1 MLVCFSLLR
10 IFAALLWL
18 EYPVTPGN
26 NEEQPSV
33 MENNETQQSHIP
45 KDVLSRATNLPL
57 VSSTYEMAASA
68 YTSTKENH
76 PYVKVVL
83 DLTEKS
89 VKHVS
94 EVAMSSAQPF
104 LSKLEPQVSVA
115 SHYASKGLDKLEENL
130 PFLHQTAD
138 QVISETQEL
147 VSSKVADAKD
157 AIAKAVQ
164 DGKEMFIDTKMGKL
178 AISGVEAVLEKSGE
192 LLDHYLPMTDE
203 ELAQIAQSAPEGVPL
218 PPESQ
223 GYFVKLG
230 SLSTKLQHRAYRY
243 AVVKMEAARENI
255 QNTFSQLRQS
265 IGQIEHTTQ
274 DILQIPQEEMEKFQQ
289 MEYHTLATSYHIT
302 EQLQIA
308 YINLMGSIQGLP
320 STFQQNIESALH
332 SIEELQATVTGAQSF
347 KDLSSNLLIQSKK
360 TAIMA
365 QKYVDDILDYVG
377 QNIPLSWL
385 VGPFV
390 PALKNTST
398 EPDPAK
404 SNEREVETVKP
415 EAPEEAQRLSI

>member
-1 MLVCFSLLR
+1 MIPGSGDNLESKNESLTR
-10 IFAALLWL
+10 NHVFASSASPAWEKLLLPISMEAKWRL

-33 MENNETQQSHIP
+33 MENNETQQ
-45 KDVLSRATNLPL
+45 DVLSRATSLPL

-76 PYVKVVL
+76 PYVKVAL
-83 DLTEKS
+83 DLAEKS

-104 LSKLEPQVSVA
+104 LNKLEPQEHTTQDILQIPQEEMEKFQQMEYHTLATSYHITEQLQIAYINLMGSIQGLPSTFQQNIESALHSIEELQATVTGAQSFKDL
-115 SHYASKGLDKLEENL
+115 SSNLLIQSKKTAVMAQKYVDDILDYVGQNIPLSWL
-130 PFLHQTAD
+130 VGPFVPALKNTSTEPDPAKSNERE
-138 QVISETQEL
+138 VISETQEL

-157 AIAKAVQ
+157 AVAKAVQ

-265 IGQIEHTTQ
+265 IGQ
-274 DILQIPQEEMEKFQQ
+274 
-289 MEYHTLATSYHIT
+289 
-302 EQLQIA
+302 
-308 YINLMGSIQGLP
+308 
-320 STFQQNIESALH
+320 
-332 SIEELQATVTGAQSF
+332 
-347 KDLSSNLLIQSKK
+347 
-360 TAIMA
+360 
-365 QKYVDDILDYVG
+365 
-377 QNIPLSWL
+377 
-385 VGPFV
+385 
-390 PALKNTST
+390 
-398 EPDPAK
+398 
-404 SNEREVETVKP
+404 
-415 EAPEEAQRLSI
+415 